1 MKILKIL
8 CGLASCLLAI
18 TCPATQAAKTQLTVY
33 TYASFVSEWGP
44 GPLIEEHFEAQCD
57 CDLKFVGL
65 EDGAALLSRLKL
77 EGDRSPAD
85 VILGLDTS
93 LTAEAQQTGL
103 LQEHGL
109 DLESVNFALPW
120 SNPVFVPYD
129 FGYFG
134 FVYDSEALPVPPASL
149 TELVNN
155 SNGPRIIIQDPRT
168 STPGLGLVLWMRKIF
183 DAADEDAWAM
193 LAPRIVTVTKGW
205 SEAYGLFLKGEAPM
219 VLSYTTSPA
228 YHRHVEQTDR
238 YRVAM
243 FKEGHYRQV
252 EVAARLGTSSEPQ
265 LAQDFLGFLLSDTVQ
280 NILPTSNWMLPAV
293 HTGQPLPDA
302 FHSDEVP
309 QQMLRFDPAHVQDQR
324 KQWINRW
331 LSALSR

>member
-8 CGLASCLLAI
+8 FGLAGCLLAI

-109 DLESVNFALPW
+109 DLESVDFAL
-120 SNPVFVPYD
+120 
-129 FGYFG
+129 
-134 FVYDSEALPVPPASL
+134 A
-149 TELVNN
+149 T
-155 SNGPRIIIQDPRT
+155 
-168 STPGLGLVLWMRKIF
+168 
-183 DAADEDAWAM
+183 
-193 LAPRIVTVTKGW
+193 
-205 SEAYGLFLKGEAPM
+205 
-219 VLSYTTSPA
+219 
-228 YHRHVEQTDR
+228 
-238 YRVAM
+238 
-243 FKEGHYRQV
+243 
-252 EVAARLGTSSEPQ
+252 
-265 LAQDFLGFLLSDTVQ
+265 
-280 NILPTSNWMLPAV
+280 
-293 HTGQPLPDA
+293 
-302 FHSDEVP
+302 
-309 QQMLRFDPAHVQDQR
+309 
-324 KQWINRW
+324 
-331 LSALSR
+331 